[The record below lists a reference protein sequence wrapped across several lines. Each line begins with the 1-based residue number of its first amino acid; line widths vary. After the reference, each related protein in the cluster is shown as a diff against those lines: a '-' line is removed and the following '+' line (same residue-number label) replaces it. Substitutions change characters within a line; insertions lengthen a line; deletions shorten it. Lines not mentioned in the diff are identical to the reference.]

1 MATCE
6 DANAMTQREDMET
19 ESGKGQANI
28 ISEACCTNHVL
39 VNSSREA
46 IDLIGAFD
54 NYLKCDFGSSFS
66 NSGMHKFDSSPP
78 LDLSL
83 RRFHSSGSVNQV
95 SDGRHTL
102 NHSDASAFSR

>member
-1 MATCE
+1 MAACE
-6 DANAMTQREDMET
+6 EANAMTQGEDMET
-19 ESGKGQANI
+19 ESEKGQANI
-28 ISEACCTNHVL
+28 SSEARYDNHVL

-46 IDLIGAFD
+46 IDLIGTFD
-54 NYLKCDFGSSFS
+54 NYSKCDFRSSFS
-66 NSGMHKFDSSPP
+66 SSGMHKFDSSLP

-83 RRFHSSGSVNQV
+83 RRFHPSGSVNQV

>member
-6 DANAMTQREDMET
+6 DANAMTQGEDMET
-19 ESGKGQANI
+19 ESEKGQANI

-54 NYLKCDFGSSFS
+54 NYSKCDFRSSFS
-66 NSGMHKFDSSPP
+66 NSCMHKFDSSPP